1 MSGIGIHAAW
11 LTLVTKFYDNN
22 WIRLFGSSFNMS
34 LLGDNLKSY
43 WCLVLAAAATCVRA
57 KIELELSLEMP
68 DTALPIPAGMCGL
81 SIEADRFVDWA
92 GEPGDAN
99 QFTYNLMNNIKDRTG
114 VAPPIR

>member
-1 MSGIGIHAAW
+1 
-11 LTLVTKFYDNN
+11 
-22 WIRLFGSSFNMS
+22 MS
-34 LLGDNLKSY
+34 LLGDDLKSY

-81 SIEADRFVDWA
+81 SIEADRVVDWA

-99 QFTYNLMNNIKDRTG
+99 QFTYNLMNNIKERTG